1 MPPETIFR
9 LIAIVFSVTLFGTSG
24 YFRRRAD
31 RQAGALRTSEGQ
43 RAVALI
49 RLLMLG
55 ALLPVLAYFIN
66 PDWVVWAR
74 LPLPAAVR
82 WLGVALA
89 AIALPLGYW
98 VLSSIGNNIS
108 PTQATRHNHQLVTH
122 GPYRFVRHP
131 LYSVGLLAYTAL
143 ALITAM
149 WWILIG
155 VLPAIVFLLWRTP
168 HEEARLI
175 ETFGDAYRAYARR
188 TGRFVPRLF

>member
-1 MPPETIFR
+1 MHPETVFR
-9 LIAIVFSVTLFGTSG
+9 LIALVFIVTLFGASA

-31 RQAGALRTSEGQ
+31 REAGALRTSEGQ
-43 RAVALI
+43 RAVAVV
-49 RLLMLG
+49 RLFMLL
-55 ALLPVLAYFIN
+55 AWLPVLAYFIN
-66 PDWVVWAR
+66 PDWVAWAR

-89 AIALPLGYW
+89 ALALPLGYW
-98 VLSSIGNNIS
+98 VLSSLGRNIS
-108 PTQATRHNHQLVTH
+108 PTQATRHGHQLVTH

-143 ALITAM
+143 ALITGL
-149 WWILIG
+149 WWILVG
-155 VLPAIVFLLWRTP
+155 VLPAIVYLLWRTP

-188 TGRFVPRLF
+188 TGRFVPKLF